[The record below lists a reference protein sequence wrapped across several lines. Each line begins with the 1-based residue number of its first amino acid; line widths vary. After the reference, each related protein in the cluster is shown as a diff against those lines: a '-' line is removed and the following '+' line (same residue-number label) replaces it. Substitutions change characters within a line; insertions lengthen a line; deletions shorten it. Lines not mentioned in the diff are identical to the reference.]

1 MKTATITEDGKFV
14 IPPYIQART
23 GLMPGAAV
31 EYDTDGAT
39 LVVRLSSHKQKPT
52 AKPIWELAGM
62 FKTDQTMT
70 IEEMDEAAM
79 ETVAAHCLGKDE

>member
-31 EYDTDGAT
+31 EYDTDGVT
-39 LVVRLSSHKQKPT
+39 LVVRLSNHKQKPVI
-52 AKPIWELAGM
+52 KPIWELAGM
-62 FKTDQTMT
+62 FKTGKTVT
-70 IEEMDEAAM
+70 VEEMDEAAM
-79 ETVAAHCLGKDE
+79 EAAAVEHC